1 MTPAAP
7 SAEEALADDWHV
19 AYLRLLHDYEK
30 LRALYRH
37 ARAAI
42 DNDLW
47 AHEQMKR
54 LTPKSS
60 CPF

>member
-1 MTPAAP
+1 M
-7 SAEEALADDWHV
+7 ADNGKQSYDDFMV
-19 AYLRLLHDYEK
+19 LYLRLLHDYAK
-30 LRALYRH
+30 LQWRYEH

-47 AHEQMKR
+47 ADEQAKR
-54 LTPKSS
+54 LESE

>member
-1 MTPAAP
+1 M
-7 SAEEALADDWHV
+7 DDSYEDFLV
-19 AYLRLLHDYEK
+19 LYLRLLHDYES
-30 LRALYRH
+30 LLWRYEH

-47 AHEQMKR
+47 AEAQIAR
-54 LTPKSS
+54 LTA

>member
-7 SAEEALADDWHV
+7 SAEEALADDWQV

-30 LRALYRH
+30 LRRLYLH

-47 AHEQMKR
+47 AHEQKR
-54 LTPKSS
+54 